1 MNTMLQQSLF
11 HNTDKPAE
19 ETYPE
24 VLPGNG
30 HRRLNL
36 VGVEIHLLQPCTPQ
50 SVHNVWAA
58 TTPACMTKPA
68 AMETTTETYPPT
80 PNPTFSA
87 VFVMKVEAELE
98 VCPDRGFNIHQDA
111 ASNESRRVEAPSPQC
126 GLLLSA
132 DVSLVTVYWKTLD

>member
-1 MNTMLQQSLF
+1 MLGEHNEGVLQQSLF
-11 HNTDKPAE
+11 NNTDKQAE

-36 VGVEIHLLQPCTPQ
+36 VGVEIHLSQPCTPQ

-58 TTPACMTKPA
+58 MTPACMTKPA
-68 AMETTTETYPPT
+68 TMETTTVTYPPA

-98 VCPDRGFNIHQDA
+98 VCPDRGLIFIRTPQVMRADK
-111 ASNESRRVEAPSPQC
+111 SRHRH
-126 GLLLSA
+126 LSVA
-132 DVSLVTVYWKTLD
+132 FQLMLVW